1 MPTPPRSAL
10 SPAAALRLMTRPGPE
25 TRGAAAEPDSVIV
38 TPTVGSDVV
47 VITGR
52 FGNGRRPIEFRID
65 RSDFTDEEVASLI
78 AWVRRTVHRK
88 DSARQGRL
96 RAV

>member
-1 MPTPPRSAL
+1 MPTPPRHSL

-52 FGNGRRPIEFRID
+52 FGSGRRPIELRVE
-65 RSDFTDEEVASLI
+65 RGVFTDQELASLV
-78 AWVRRTVHRK
+78 AWTRRTVEKK
-88 DSARQGRL
+88 DPARRGRL